1 MKCAGATELEDSGRG
16 DGTRTQ
22 TQTLILSVFKQ
33 YLGLAHQGP
42 VVGGLPTV
50 GAVVGSWRTYL
61 KFWFQLGF
69 RPQ

>member
-1 MKCAGATELEDSGRG
+1 MKCAGATELEDRG

-42 VVGGLPTV
+42 VVGGLATV
-50 GAVVGSWRTYL
+50 GAVVSSWRTNL

>member
-1 MKCAGATELEDSGRG
+1 MKCAGATELEDSSRG
-16 DGTRTQ
+16 DGTRTQTQ

-42 VVGGLPTV
+42 VVGGLATV

-61 KFWFQLGF
+61 KFWF
-69 RPQ
+69 